1 MTPKVLIVTNS
12 TESGPRRLGQWLAED
27 GLGVDEHIGEQGLPA
42 DLNGYDGLVMLGGG
56 LMPTADDEAPW
67 LPTERDLTASA
78 IERELPT
85 LGICLGGQ
93 LIAHVAGGEVRA
105 EYGTPESGA
114 VLIETTPE
122 GRDDPVLG
130 VLGEGAHMIENHV
143 DQITQLPPGAV
154 HLAAS
159 DDVANQAFRVGRR
172 MWGLQFHPE
181 VGAERVANW
190 DESALGRK
198 GFDKQALAAAAMAVN
213 DENVAA
219 SRKLVRAF
227 AQQVTEYAE
236 EQR

>member
-12 TESGPRRLGQWLAED
+12 TESGPRRLGQWLVEE
-27 GLGVDEHIGEQGLPA
+27 GLEVDERIGELGLPA
-42 DLNGYDGLVMLGGG
+42 DLDGYDGMVMLGGG
-56 LMPTADDEAPW
+56 LMPTEDDAAPW
-67 LPTERDLTASA
+67 LPTERELTASA

-93 LIAHVAGGEVRA
+93 VIAHVAGGEVRP

-122 GRDDPVLG
+122 GRGDPVLG

-159 DDVANQAFRVGRR
+159 ADVANQAFRVGRR

-198 GFDKQALAAAAMAVN
+198 GFDKQALAAAAMAVD

-227 AQQVTEYAE
+227 AQQVAEYAE